1 MFNADSIKD
10 LTPEQAID
18 YLNEY
23 LLSHPEDDEA
33 LTYRG
38 MKYWTL
44 NNRQLAIN
52 DYLRAIEIN
61 PESKA
66 KTALEY
72 ANSILDFY
80 NKDLYNP

>member
-1 MFNADSIKD
+1 MFNSEFIKD
-10 LTPEQAID
+10 LTAEQAIE
-18 YLNEY
+18 YLNEFI
-23 LLSHPEDDEA
+23 LSHPEDDEA

-38 MKYWTL
+38 MKHWML
-44 NNRQLAIN
+44 NHRQLAIN

-72 ANSILDFY
+72 ANSILEFY
-80 NKDLYNP
+80 HKDLYNP